1 MTDPIRALALPL
13 LLGSTLALA
22 CSSGTDKGNGG
33 IGGAH
38 KCGEV
43 LPCGGDIVG
52 NWAVSDACIDPTQ
65 ADTSQLDMVKQT
77 CSAFTYTTGIDVSG
91 TADFTATTYDVNLDA
106 KAIVTMHFPKS
117 CLTGVT
123 CSAIE
128 QLFASYFGGNDSS
141 FSCTGSSDCNC
152 TLTQSAPQMESG
164 TYTTSGTEVTMTP
177 DGGGAAS
184 SSPYCVQGS
193 TLHIVT
199 LDSNDSTKIA
209 ADIVGTK

>member
-1 MTDPIRALALPL
+1 MTDPIRALALL

-22 CSSGTDKGNGG
+22 CGNSNDKSPGG

-52 NWAVSDACIDPTQ
+52 NWNVSDACIDPSQ

-77 CSAFTYTTGIDVSG
+77 CPTFTYTTSFDVSG
-91 TADFTATTYDVNLDA
+91 TAEFTATTYDVNLDA

-117 CLTGVT
+117 CLSGVS
-123 CSAIE
+123 CNAIE
-128 QLFASYFGGNDSS
+128 QLLASYFGGTDSS
-141 FSCTGSSDCNC
+141 FSCTGSTDCNC
-152 TLTQSAPQMESG
+152 TLTQAAPQMESG
-164 TYTTSGTEVTMTP
+164 TYTTSVTEVTMTP
-177 DGGGAAS
+177 DGGGDAS